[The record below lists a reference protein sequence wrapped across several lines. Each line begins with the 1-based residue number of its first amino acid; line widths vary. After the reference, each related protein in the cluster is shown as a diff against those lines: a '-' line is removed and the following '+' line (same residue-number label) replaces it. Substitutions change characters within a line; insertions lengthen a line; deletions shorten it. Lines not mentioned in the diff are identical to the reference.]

1 MFAGTYFILSILF
14 TCCKLVLF
22 LDVCL
27 KLMSFDILTF
37 KRFSTASLQRADA
50 LEVFTLIRLFYGFCE
65 GIRTNTSDHF

>member
-27 KLMSFDILTF
+27 KLTFGVLTF
-37 KRFSTASLQRADA
+37 KRFSAASLQRADA
-50 LEVFTLIRLFYGFCE
+50 LEMFTLIRLFCGFCE
-65 GIRTNTSDHF
+65 GIRANTSNHF